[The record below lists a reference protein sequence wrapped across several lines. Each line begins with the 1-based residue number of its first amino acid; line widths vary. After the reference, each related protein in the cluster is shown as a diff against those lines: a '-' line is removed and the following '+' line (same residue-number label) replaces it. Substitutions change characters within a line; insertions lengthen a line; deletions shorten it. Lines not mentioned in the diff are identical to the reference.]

1 MEALLEVSSILR
13 RHRHRQQSHSLSL
26 RRQEFA
32 LRSIRQ
38 AWTVITTNIAFI
50 IAIAINVKQQ
60 VIILIAIAINVKYPV
75 IILLSI
81 IPIILNVILA
91 IVANAIFAASPSRRR
106 SLLLR

>member
-1 MEALLEVSSILR
+1 
-13 RHRHRQQSHSLSL
+13 LSL

-50 IAIAINVKQQ
+50 IAIAINVKQH
-60 VIILIAIAINVKYPV
+60 VIIPIAIAINIKYPV
-75 IILLSI
+75 IILLSTMTSI
-81 IPIILNVILA
+81 IVDVILA
-91 IVANAIFAASPSRRR
+91 IVANAIFAVSRTRRR

>member
-1 MEALLEVSSILR
+1 
-13 RHRHRQQSHSLSL
+13 LSL

-38 AWTVITTNIAFI
+38 AWTVIATNIAFI

-60 VIILIAIAINVKYPV
+60 VIILIAIAINLKYQV

-81 IPIILNVILA
+81 IPIIVDVILA
-91 IVANAIFAASPSRRR
+91 IVTNAILAVSRTRRR

>member
-1 MEALLEVSSILR
+1 MIALLEVSSILR

-38 AWTVITTNIAFI
+38 AWTVIATNIAFI
-50 IAIAINVKQQ
+50 IAIAINVKQH
-60 VIILIAIAINVKYPV
+60 VIIPIAIAINIKYPV

-81 IPIILNVILA
+81 LPIMASVILA
-91 IVANAIFAASPSRRR
+91 IVTNAICTRQR